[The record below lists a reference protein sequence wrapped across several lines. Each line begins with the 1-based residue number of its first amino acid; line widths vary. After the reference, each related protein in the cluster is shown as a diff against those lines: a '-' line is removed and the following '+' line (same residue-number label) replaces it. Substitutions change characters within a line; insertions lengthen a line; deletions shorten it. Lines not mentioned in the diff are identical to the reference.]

1 MASDPPVFE
10 VVNSP
15 DHQEYE
21 RNSIPFQMS
30 SLNILLAIAE
40 ENKINN
46 FWEMEAE
53 CVCLGT
59 IHHPSVTLKMTERI
73 AKSLFSIKKK
83 ESNKCFPLFV

>member
-21 RNSIPFQMS
+21 RNSIPFKMS
-30 SLNILLAIAE
+30 FVNILLAIAE

-46 FWEMEAE
+46 YIFEGWKLN
-53 CVCLGT
+53 V
-59 IHHPSVTLKMTERI
+59 
-73 AKSLFSIKKK
+73 
-83 ESNKCFPLFV
+83 FVLEPFIILL